1 MAESERLTSILS
13 GIAGQFF
20 VAAEI
25 SRKGHIATL
34 TLRNTRG
41 IDMLV
46 ARADG
51 SDSVGIQVKT
61 NQGSKKVWLLDKKSE
76 EFGSGNLVYVFVN
89 LNGEGAPE
97 FHIVPGEVVADYA
110 PLSNAAL
117 PKSSMT
123 RAPIPRALD
132 SELYFRSLICAPLR
146 AKQRT
151 LGVIALANSTEDP
164 YTAADLKLLD
174 TIALLTAAAIENA
187 IASQQLLRREGERQ
201 ALKLYLP
208 PQVAD
213 LILASGSASQLEG
226 VMQPITVLFAD
237 IRGFTTMSEK
247 MEARDATAVT
257 STGQPRSQ
265 RLCARTMA
273 SPATNKGKPDT
284 NISAG
289 SRKPCS
295 TKTGQVPRF
304 SKTATAPATRVGPIR
319 AAMACGDIRWSRVQ
333 NSKSGPS
340 M

>member
-117 PKSSMT
+117 PASGG
-123 RAPIPRALD
+123 RAL
-132 SELYFRSLICAPLR
+132 
-146 AKQRT
+146 
-151 LGVIALANSTEDP
+151 
-164 YTAADLKLLD
+164 
-174 TIALLTAAAIENA
+174 
-187 IASQQLLRREGERQ
+187 
-201 ALKLYLP
+201 
-208 PQVAD
+208 
-213 LILASGSASQLEG
+213 SGMSAS
-226 VMQPITVLFAD
+226 ISTVV
-237 IRGFTTMSEK
+237 R
-247 MEARDATAVT
+247 
-257 STGQPRSQ
+257 
-265 RLCARTMA
+265 
-273 SPATNKGKPDT
+273 
-284 NISAG
+284 
-289 SRKPCS
+289 
-295 TKTGQVPRF
+295 
-304 SKTATAPATRVGPIR
+304 SKTAGIICEATNRCQ
-319 AAMACGDIRWSRVQ
+319 MSL
-333 NSKSGPS
+333 
-340 M
+340 